1 MPGEMHFFPDVEGL
15 LLISILL
22 IMILG
27 ISFLCICFDGELV
40 EAIASLLNGHIVGL
54 CR

>member
-22 IMILG
+22 ITILG
-27 ISFLCICFDGELV
+27 YTIFVYLFFRGVS
-40 EAIASLLNGHIVGL
+40 
-54 CR
+54 

>member
-15 LLISILL
+15 VLAFILL
-22 IMILG
+22 ITILG
-27 ISFLCICFDGELV
+27 ISFLCICFVGELV
-40 EAIASLLNGHIVGL
+40 EAIASSLAGHIVGL

>member
-15 LLISILL
+15 LLIT
-22 IMILG
+22 ILG
-27 ISFLCICFDGELV
+27 ISSLCIRFDGELV
-40 EAIASLLNGHIVGL
+40 EAIALSFAGHIVGL

>member
-15 LLISILL
+15 VLAFILL
-22 IMILG
+22 ITILG
-27 ISFLCICFDGELV
+27 ISSLCICFVGELV
-40 EAIASLLNGHIVGL
+40 EAIASSFAGNIIGL